1 MAKRQLIKELE
12 KQDKEELVRILTEMS
27 RRFPIA
33 NMYLTMEFGFES
45 AGIIEKYKKAI
56 RKEYFPT
63 RGYGKARSSK
73 VAKILKEFTQIA
85 AFQED
90 VVELMWYQIENAID
104 YYKLFGSEYEPFLN
118 NLLKNW
124 KFFLEKARKEG
135 LMPLYSEKA
144 DALFTERF
152 KKSWL
157 ATQLIFILEN
167 PFSSEAEEEIED

>member
-1 MAKRQLIKELE
+1 M
-12 KQDKEELVRILTEMS
+12 
-27 RRFPIA
+27 
-33 NMYLTMEFGFES
+33 
-45 AGIIEKYKKAI
+45 
-56 RKEYFPT
+56 
-63 RGYGKARSSK
+63 
-73 VAKILKEFTQIA
+73 AKILKEFTQIA

-135 LMPLYSEKA
+135 LMPLYSEKV

-167 PFSSEAEEEIED
+167 PFSSEMEEEIED